1 MHAGEHEHVISGYSL
16 LKGIG
21 DGEPIASDRF
31 SVGGHEWVLLFYPDG
46 KRSMNENPLPPPND
60 DPYAALF
67 VALIGE
73 GPRPQGV
80 VQSSTGRVV
89 RAFHRFTLV
98 DQKARE

>member
-1 MHAGEHEHVISGYSL
+1 MISGYSL

-31 SVGGHEWVLLFYPDG
+31 TVGGHEWVLLFYPDG
-46 KRSMNENPLPPPND
+46 KRSTSDPNAPSPAD

-80 VQSSTGRVV
+80 VTSVNG
-89 RAFHRFTLV
+89 
-98 DQKARE
+98 